1 MKTEKKLFK
10 KTIHVEKVEGV
21 VVVVVVLL
29 FCSTKN

>member
-1 MKTEKKLFK
+1 MKTEKVIK

-21 VVVVVVLL
+21 VVVVLL